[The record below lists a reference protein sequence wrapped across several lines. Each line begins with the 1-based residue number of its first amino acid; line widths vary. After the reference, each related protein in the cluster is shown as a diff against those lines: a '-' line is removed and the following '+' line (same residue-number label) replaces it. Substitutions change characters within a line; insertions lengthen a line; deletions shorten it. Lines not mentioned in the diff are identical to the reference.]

1 MQKSNHYFFLEAVTK
16 RLNADDEEVDTFQ
29 QELYRLDA
37 GLAGEEKLK
46 LVLDDYPLRSEAT
59 IYYNFEC
66 ENANGFTHQ
75 IDALFVTAHFIV
87 IFEVKQISGTLFYKP
102 ALHEFYR
109 ITEAGSQDNFSNP
122 FDQAFRHQLFIEHL
136 LKIWKLSIPVYYT
149 VVIANV
155 RAKLDASLM
164 DYPIMHISGVPYFLE
179 KLYAKYP
186 NPQANLPVL
195 QNHFAQ
201 LYKQLPPRRTIEKH
215 RLRKGVLCK
224 QCQYMNIMTYKH
236 GYFECTV
243 CQTKNKD
250 AIIESLVHYRILI
263 SPRITNKEFREF
275 FNIPCIH
282 TASKLLGKLGLEK
295 HGTNKGTYYIIPGSW

>member
-1 MQKSNHYFFLEAVTK
+1 MQKSKHYFFIDAVNK
-16 RLNADDEEVDTFQ
+16 RLNPDDLEVTTFQ
-29 QELYRLDA
+29 QKLYRLNA

-46 LVLDDYPLRSEAT
+46 RVISDYNLRSKGR

-66 ENANGFTHQ
+66 VNASGYTHQ
-75 IDALFVTAHFIV
+75 IDGLLVTAHFIV

-109 ITEAGSQDNFSNP
+109 VSESNLQENFPNP
-122 FDQAFRHQLFIEHL
+122 FDQAYRHQLFIEYL
-136 LKIWKLSIPVYYT
+136 LKTWQISIPVYYM
-149 VVIANV
+149 VVIANI
-155 RAKLDASLM
+155 RAKLDSSLM
-164 DYPIMHISGVPYFLE
+164 DYPIMHISGVPYYLE
-179 KLYAKYP
+179 KLYEQHPK
-186 NPQANLPVL
+186 PQANLSIL
-195 QNHFAQ
+195 QNHFAL

-224 QCQYMNIMTYKH
+224 QCQYLNVMYYKQ
-236 GYFECTV
+236 GYFECSI

-282 TASKLLGKLGLEK
+282 TASKMLRKLGLEK
-295 HGTNKGTYYIIPGSW
+295 HGTNKGAFYIIPDSW